1 MRPSR
6 RVLALLALVL
16 AAGAASGCG
25 GDVEVESNS
34 EPPLCAPATDAMGG
48 GTVLV
53 AQSVPSAAWL
63 PCVRQV
69 PVGWTFSGLGARDGE
84 TIITF
89 NSDREGVHA
98 LTVLLR
104 PSCDVGG
111 STEVPSEQP
120 EMRRYERVTRVSA
133 GYGGERYYT
142 FSGGCVTYR
151 FDLHGSTR
159 AEAVA
164 AVSESLGFV
173 SRESVARQVYD
184 TSDGRLELDQ

>member
-1 MRPSR
+1 M
-6 RVLALLALVL
+6 LF
-16 AAGAASGCG
+16 
-25 GDVEVESNS
+25 
-34 EPPLCAPATDAMGG
+34 
-48 GTVLV
+48 
-53 AQSVPSAAWL
+53 AQSVPTAAWL

-98 LTVLLR
+98 LTIFLR
-104 PSCDVGG
+104 PSCDISGA
-111 STEVPSEQP
+111 TEVPSEQP

-173 SRESVARQVYD
+173 SRDSVARQVREA
-184 TSDGRLELDQ
+184 SDGRLELDQ